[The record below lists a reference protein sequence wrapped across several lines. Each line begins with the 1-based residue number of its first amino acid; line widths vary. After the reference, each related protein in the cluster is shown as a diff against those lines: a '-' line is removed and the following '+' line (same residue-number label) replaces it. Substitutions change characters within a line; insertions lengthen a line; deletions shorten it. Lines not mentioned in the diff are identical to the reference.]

1 MRTLFNL
8 ISRLPVVGAASVV
21 LSQLAQEAS
30 GAMFVVFF

>member
-8 ISRLPVVGAASVV
+8 ISQLPLVGALSVV

-30 GAMFVVFF
+30 GAVFVA